1 MPRRAVPALLLVLLG
16 LALAGCGLGAGES
29 AEGGATLTVTRDF
42 GAREVGDGEQDP
54 IPGGETVMRF
64 LQRDFEV
71 ETRYGGG
78 FVQSI
83 NGIAGGGENGRSV
96 DWFYYVNG
104 ILAEDGAAAH
114 ELQPGDRVWW
124 DHRDWGATPDVHAVV
139 GSWPEPFLSGEGG
152 KKIPVRLDCADEAE
166 AACDEVADRLEDAG
180 VKVGGSAGVA
190 SAGGEGLLRVK
201 VGVWTEVRK
210 DPAVREMEK
219 GPAASGVFARPSE
232 DGRAIELLDPT
243 GASAGSLGP
252 GDGLVAATRLS
263 GEAPTWVVTG
273 TDAAGV
279 DAAAAQLQESALEGR
294 FAIGVRGGVPVALPV
309 QDDPVTP

>member
-1 MPRRAVPALLLVLLG
+1 MPRRAALALLLLLS

-29 AEGGATLTVTRDF
+29 ADGAATVTVTRDF
-42 GAREVGDGEQDP
+42 GARGVGDGEQDP

-71 ETRYGGG
+71 QTRYGGG

-83 NGIAGGGENGRSV
+83 NGIAGGDENGRSV
-96 DWFYYVNG
+96 DWFYFVNG

-124 DHRDWGATPDVHAVV
+124 DHRDWSATPDVHAVV

-152 KKIPVRLDCADEAE
+152 KKIPVRLDCADDAE
-166 AACDEVADRLEDAG
+166 AACDEVADRLEEAG
-180 VKVGGSAGVA
+180 VKVGGRAGVA

-210 DPAVREMEK
+210 DPAVRELEK
-219 GPAASGVFARPSE
+219 GPAASGVFARPAE
-232 DGRAIELLDPT
+232 DGRTIALLDP
-243 GASAGSLGP
+243 AGEPAGTLGP
-252 GDGLVAATRLS
+252 GGGLVAATRLS
-263 GEAPTWVVTG
+263 GEAPTWIVTG
-273 TDAAGV
+273 TDPAGV
-279 DAAAAQLQESALEGR
+279 AAAAAQLQESALEGR
-294 FAIGVRGGVPVALPV
+294 FAIAVRDGVPSALPV
-309 QDDPVTP
+309 QGDPVTP